1 MDYREIRFEVEA
13 GVALLTLARPER
25 RNAFSGRMGEEWS
38 DAYRRCDADDA
49 IRAVVVTGAGDSFCV
64 GADLGAREATFAH
77 SDSPTFSASPLA
89 LPAWEVRKP
98 VIAALN
104 GHAIGLGLT
113 LALQCDLRIAAS
125 DARYGIVQVR
135 RGVMPDAYSHWTL
148 QRLVGLE
155 RAALLLL
162 TGTRISGSEAA
173 AWGLALRALPAAE
186 VLPAALALARE
197 VARETAPLSVA
208 ISKRL
213 LWQSA
218 NLTPAEV
225 LRRETALHHHLMGRP
240 DSVEGVMA
248 YLERRAPQFTSS
260 VSRDWPDWPEGSD

>member
-1 MDYREIRFEVEA
+1 MDYREIRFELAE
-13 GVALLTLARPER
+13 GVAQITLACPER
-25 RNAFSGRMGEEWS
+25 RNAFSGRMGQEWS
-38 DAYRRCDADDA
+38 HAYRRCDADDA
-49 IRAVVVTGAGDSFCV
+49 VRAVVVTGSGDSFCV
-64 GADLGAREATFAH
+64 GADLAAGDATFARQE
-77 SDSPTFSASPLA
+77 SEDFSAGALA
-89 LPAWEVRKP
+89 TPAWEVRKP

-113 LALQCDLRIAAS
+113 LALQCDIRLLAREG
-125 DARYGIVQVR
+125 RYGIVQVR

-162 TGTRISGSEAA
+162 TGTRIGGDEAA
-173 AWGLALRALPAAE
+173 AIGLASRALPAAE

-197 VARETAPLSVA
+197 VATQTAPLSVA

-218 NLTPAEV
+218 TLPRAEV
-225 LRRETALHHHLMGRP
+225 ERRETALHHHLMGRP
-240 DSVEGVMA
+240 DSVEGVKA
-248 YLERRAPQFTSS
+248 YLERRNPRFTGS
-260 VSRDWPDWPEGSD
+260 VARDWPEWPGGED